1 MVPTLWY
8 FANHHIIRTFTY
20 VFLLDTAFV
29 IFNNTPPRMVLHE
42 MNLEMPA
49 SESCFQAGNASDC
62 YTHWHAHVSHQF
74 AIPGSMPLL
83 QGEAISILMRDNYDE
98 HSLRFANLSILS
110 LFTLVAGKL
119 VSPLFNKEHPDQRYI
134 LMN

>member
-1 MVPTLWY
+1 
-8 FANHHIIRTFTY
+8 
-20 VFLLDTAFV
+20 
-29 IFNNTPPRMVLHE
+29 
-42 MNLEMPA
+42 MNLEMPG

-98 HSLRFANLSILS
+98 YSLRFANLSILS

-119 VSPLFNKEHPDQRYI
+119 VFPLSTRNIPIKDIY
-134 LMN
+134 